1 VLVGVGDASTAHDD
15 VTGEGEPTEIFSFGL
30 EQRLECLGCHRVR
43 YRIDNMDVL
52 SLGVPAVNIAEG
64 EGVADPRYAPVPL
77 ELCIDLFLGHTGQ
90 ETLEYQCEA
99 GCGKT
104 QAIRRTQLAT
114 FPDVLVIH
122 AKKFQLKNWVPVK
135 LGMYPSIRPSTR
147 PIMWK
152 PRYSYY
158 PARGGPR
165 AG

>member
-1 VLVGVGDASTAHDD
+1 MAHDD
-15 VTGEGEPTEIFSFGL
+15 VTGVGEPTEIFSFGL

-52 SLGVPAVNIAEG
+52 SLGVPAADISEG
-64 EGVADPRYAPVPL
+64 EEQMYAPVPL
-77 ELCIDLFLGHTGQ
+77 ELCLDLFLGETGQ

-104 QAIRRTQLAT
+104 EAIRRTQLAT

-122 AKKFQLKNWVPVK
+122 AKKFQLKNWVPTK
-135 LGMYPSIRPSTR
+135 LGMCSSIRSSTR
-147 PIMWK
+147 PTEWK
-152 PRYSYY
+152 YRHSYY
-158 PARGGPR
+158 PARWGPR